1 MNTQIAIPLEDQELL
16 NNLSI
21 EELEALANSIL
32 VPTTQSQLQNL
43 LSKNT
48 ENELSSEETLILDQ
62 LLAQIDYLN
71 LIKTRA
77 KYTLNYLEKN

>member
-32 VPTTQSQLQNL
+32 VPTTQSQLQDL